1 MKLENFVRLM
11 TGHFDNRE
19 QFEAMQKSG
28 KRISLCRAREYGM

>member
-19 QFEAMQKSG
+19 QFEAMQK
-28 KRISLCRAREYGM
+28 RISLCRAREYGML

>member
-19 QFEAMQKSG
+19 QFEAMQKAG
-28 KRISLCRAREYGM
+28 KEFPYA